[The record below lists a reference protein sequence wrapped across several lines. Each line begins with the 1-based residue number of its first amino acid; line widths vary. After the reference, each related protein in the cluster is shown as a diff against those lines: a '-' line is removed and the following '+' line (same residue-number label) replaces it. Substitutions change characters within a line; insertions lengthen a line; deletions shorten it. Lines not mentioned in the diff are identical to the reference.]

1 MIRLIFAS
9 HNPNKV
15 AEIKAILGP
24 GFRISGLEE
33 LGLRED
39 IPEPFHSLKEN
50 ALAKASFVHDRFKV
64 NCFADDTGLEVTAL
78 GGKPGVQSA
87 RYAGP
92 AKDDQAN
99 IRKLLSELSGITDRS
114 AQFRT
119 VIALILEKKEY
130 IFEGIVKGHITTLPG
145 GQKGFGYD
153 PVFIPEGYTSTFAEM
168 EATEKNRISHRQ
180 AAIRK
185 LVTFLQDIST
195 SG

>member
-9 HNPNKV
+9 RNPNKV
-15 AEIKAILGP
+15 GEIKAILGP
-24 GFRISGLEE
+24 GFRIGGLEE

-39 IPEPFHSLKEN
+39 IPEPFHSLEEN
-50 ALAKASFVHDRFKV
+50 ALAKARFVHTRFGV
-64 NCFADDTGLEVTAL
+64 NCFADDTGLEVNAL

-92 AKDDQAN
+92 AKDDHAN

-119 VIALILEKKEY
+119 VIALILDKKEY
-130 IFEGIVKGHITTLPG
+130 LFGGVVRGNITTLPV
-145 GQKGFGYD
+145 GQQGFGYD
-153 PVFIPEGYTSTFAEM
+153 PVFIPQGYTSTFAEM

-185 LVTFLQDIST
+185 LANFLQDISG